1 MNTARLGAFYILMIT
16 RLLGAVGF
24 CFVLVSQTAIA
35 SAQEPKSLDPAVVIG
50 LVQSF
55 YDQTKTLQAEFEQT
69 RYTRLYDRYDRAKGK
84 VVFKKPGMM
93 RWDYA
98 QPNGQVFVSNGKK
111 LLIYQ
116 PPEEGEK
123 SGQLIER
130 GLDQDQLP
138 SAFSFLIGSGN
149 LEQDFEVRLLEHDN
163 EKFHGGYVLQLIPRK
178 PTPNYEQLVFYVR
191 TLTTDGKRAGIVQ
204 RVLIIDA
211 AGNRNRFD
219 FSKIKF
225 NRDVPDKRFSIL
237 SASARDPGLPRISSS
252 SNTMVSEPNV
262 GIAPPHCKKPARA
275 FSRDKRNTCSRG
287 VSPSNIDS
295 SISAASTLNVTANC
309 LSNSRRRGDAE
320 ASNIVCCEFMRG
332 GTGDFE

>member
-1 MNTARLGAFYILMIT
+1 LPCVPTATVNTKPLGAFNTLMTSRI
-16 RLLGAVGF
+16 GAVGLGF
-24 CFVLVSQTAIA
+24 ALLAPLA
-35 SAQEPKSLDPAVVIG
+35 LGGGGAAQQGEPLDPAVVVG

-69 RYTRLYDRYDRAKGK
+69 RYTRLYDRYDRAQGK

-123 SGQLIER
+123 RGQLIER
-130 GLDQDQLP
+130 AVDEDQLP
-138 SAFSFLIGSGN
+138 SAFSFLLGSGS
-149 LEQDFEVRLLEHDN
+149 LEKDFDVRLLEHDN
-163 EKFHGGYVLQLIPRK
+163 DKFKDGHVLQLIPRR

-191 TLTTDGKRAGIVQ
+191 TLTQGGKRAGVVQ
-204 RVLIIDA
+204 RVLIIDS

-225 NRDVPDKRFSIL
+225 NRDVPDKRFSY
-237 SASARDPGLPRISSS
+237 R
-252 SNTMVSEPNV
+252 
-262 GIAPPHCKKPARA
+262 PPKG
-275 FSRDKRNTCSRG
+275 TE
-287 VSPSNIDS
+287 
-295 SISAASTLNVTANC
+295 TVTP
-309 LSNSRRRGDAE
+309 
-320 ASNIVCCEFMRG
+320 
-332 GTGDFE
+332 

>member
-1 MNTARLGAFYILMIT
+1 LPCVPIATVNTKPLGAFNTLMTSRIGAMGLGFA
-16 RLLGAVGF
+16 LLAPLALGGGGA
-24 CFVLVSQTAIA
+24 
-35 SAQEPKSLDPAVVIG
+35 AQQGEPLDPAVVVG

-69 RYTRLYDRYDRAKGK
+69 RYTRLYDRYDRAQGK

-123 SGQLIER
+123 RGQLIER
-130 GLDQDQLP
+130 AVDEDQLP
-138 SAFSFLIGSGN
+138 SAFSFLLGSGS
-149 LEQDFEVRLLEHDN
+149 LEKDFDVRLLEHDN
-163 EKFHGGYVLQLIPRK
+163 DKFKDGHVLQLIPRR

-191 TLTTDGKRAGIVQ
+191 TLTQGGKRAGVVQ
-204 RVLIIDA
+204 RVLIIDS

-225 NRDVPDKRFSIL
+225 NRDVPDKRFSY
-237 SASARDPGLPRISSS
+237 R
-252 SNTMVSEPNV
+252 
-262 GIAPPHCKKPARA
+262 PPKG
-275 FSRDKRNTCSRG
+275 TE
-287 VSPSNIDS
+287 
-295 SISAASTLNVTANC
+295 TVTH
-309 LSNSRRRGDAE
+309 
-320 ASNIVCCEFMRG
+320 
-332 GTGDFE
+332 